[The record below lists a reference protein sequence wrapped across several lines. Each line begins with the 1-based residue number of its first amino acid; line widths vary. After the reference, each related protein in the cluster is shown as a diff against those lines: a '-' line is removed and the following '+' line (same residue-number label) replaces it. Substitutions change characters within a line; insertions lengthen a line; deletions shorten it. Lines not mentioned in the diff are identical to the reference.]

1 MTTPGGGKPKIP
13 PTAHVQRP
21 PSAPVRWRVLAQ
33 LEKRVEKPIAL
44 LGLVWLVLL
53 VIEVTHGLSPLL
65 STFSVAIW
73 VIFVADFVVRLLI
86 APHRWSYLRRNWL
99 VAISLVVPA
108 LRAVRLFAVF
118 RALRFA
124 RGARLLRVVAS
135 LNRSMGALGATLR
148 RRGISYVVLLT
159 IAVILGGAAGMYALE
174 PHDPNGAA
182 GFASYGDALWW
193 TSMIVTTLGS
203 AYWPRTPEGR
213 TLALL
218 LSLFAIGV
226 FGYITATLAS
236 FFVDRDAASPSS
248 DVASAQ
254 DIRTLR
260 LEIQKLREVLEMG
273 DEGRGRPR
281 N

>member
-1 MTTPGGGKPKIP
+1 VTTPPGGKPTP
-13 PTAHVQRP
+13 PPNARVRRP
-21 PSAPVRWRVLAQ
+21 PSARLRWRVLAQ
-33 LEKRVEKPIAL
+33 LEKRIEKPIAL
-44 LGLVWLVLL
+44 LGLVWLVLF
-53 VIEVTHGLSPLL
+53 VIEVTRGLSPLL
-65 STFSVAIW
+65 STLSVAIW
-73 VIFVADFVVRLLI
+73 VIFAGDFVVRLLI
-86 APHRWSYLRRNWL
+86 APHRWQYLRRNWL
-99 VAISLVVPA
+99 AAISLVVPA
-108 LRAVRLFAVF
+108 LRAVRLLAVF
-118 RALRFA
+118 RVIRFA

-135 LNRSMGALGATLR
+135 LNRSMGALGSTLR
-148 RRGISYVVLLT
+148 RRGISYVALLT
-159 IAVILGGAAGMYALE
+159 VAVILGGAAGMYALE

-236 FFVDRDAASPSS
+236 FFVDRDAASPST

-260 LEIQKLREVLEMG
+260 LEIQKLRETIEKTTRN
-273 DEGRGRPR
+273 EGRAAP
-281 N
+281 

>member
-1 MTTPGGGKPKIP
+1 MTAPAGRKPTPP
-13 PTAHVQRP
+13 PNARVQRP
-21 PSAPVRWRVLAQ
+21 PSARVRWRVLAQ

-44 LGLVWLVLL
+44 LGLVWLVLF
-53 VIEVTHGLSPLL
+53 VIEVTRGLSPLL
-65 STFSVAIW
+65 SIFSVAIW
-73 VIFVADFVVRLLI
+73 AIFVGDFIVRLLI
-86 APHRWSYLRRNWL
+86 APHRWAYLRHNWL
-99 VAISLVVPA
+99 AAISLIVPA
-108 LRAVRLFAVF
+108 LRAVRLLAVF
-118 RALRFA
+118 RVIRFA

-159 IAVILGGAAGMYALE
+159 IAVVLGGAAGMYALE
-174 PHDPNGAA
+174 PHDPSGAS

-236 FFVDRDAASPSS
+236 FFVDRDAASPST

-260 LEIQKLREVLEMG
+260 NEIRELREAIERTR
-273 DEGRGRPR
+273 DEGRAAR
-281 N
+281 

>member
-1 MTTPGGGKPKIP
+1 MTTPAGGKPKIP
-13 PTAHVQRP
+13 PSARVQRP
-21 PSAPVRWRVLAQ
+21 PSARVRWRVLAQ

-44 LGLVWLVLL
+44 LGLVWLVLF
-53 VIEVTHGLSPLL
+53 VIEVTRGLSPLL

-73 VIFVADFVVRLLI
+73 LIFVADFIIRLLI
-86 APHRWSYLRRNWL
+86 APHRWEYLRRNWL
-99 VAISLVVPA
+99 AAISLVVPA

-118 RALRFA
+118 RVLRFA

-159 IAVILGGAAGMYALE
+159 IAVVLGGAAGMYALE
-174 PHDPNGAA
+174 PHDPSGAA
-182 GFASYGDALWW
+182 GFAGYGDALWW

-203 AYWPRTPEGR
+203 AYWPRTAEGR

-254 DIRTLR
+254 DLKTLR
-260 LEIQKLREVLEMG
+260 LEIQALREAIEKSMRN
-273 DEGRGRPR
+273 EGRAAP
-281 N
+281 